1 MRAAH
6 EQYAAPTWLDELEPT
21 PPVSQEDNDALRPR
35 RVIENERRAT
45 LGPGVAEM
53 RRSMEDEDELEE
65 LDEVAGGGVRG
76 VGERR
81 MGCFGGATAA
91 AAAAEASGMEAPV
104 RAAFS
109 SALVTAAD
117 DGALAAAAGAAAFV
131 LPATF
136 DMAFPMVNL

>member
-1 MRAAH
+1 
-6 EQYAAPTWLDELEPT
+6 
-21 PPVSQEDNDALRPR
+21 
-35 RVIENERRAT
+35 
-45 LGPGVAEM
+45 
-53 RRSMEDEDELEE
+53 
-65 LDEVAGGGVRG
+65 
-76 VGERR
+76 
-81 MGCFGGATAA
+81 
-91 AAAAEASGMEAPV
+91 MEAPV